1 MNMTRKEQL
10 FFCKKCIHR
19 KNNIQKGII
28 CELTNE
34 SANFTDK
41 CSDFIL
47 DEDAKTVSTNSIRPN
62 KERADIA
69 IKLIWLVMLIEIIS
83 AISSFFQYKLLNEV
97 NDGGFVSEQA
107 ANANDT
113 REQIIAIVYLIVFII
128 SGITF
133 IQWFR
138 RAYYNLGVRTKCKHT
153 EGWAAGAWFVPI
165 ISLFRPVQIMN
176 ELWDKT
182 SKLISEK
189 TNTPKS
195 PITAMIGLWWTLWII
210 IHFVGRYVTKSG
222 FKAETVEEYINSTI
236 GDMVIS
242 ILGIPLA
249 IVTVL
254 IVKSY
259 SKKEEK
265 LSEIEKQMLEEDL
278 TNN

>member
-1 MNMTRKEQL
+1 TVNE
-10 FFCKKCIHR
+10 KKYI
-19 KNNIQKGII
+19 K
-28 CELTNE
+28 
-34 SANFTDK
+34 
-41 CSDFIL
+41 
-47 DEDAKTVSTNSIRPN
+47 PN

-83 AISSFFQYKLLNEV
+83 ATSSFFQYRLLMKISKGEIISV
-97 NDGGFVSEQA
+97 QV

-113 REQIIAIVYLIVFII
+113 REQIVAIVYLIVFFI

-133 IQWFR
+133 IKWFR
-138 RAYYNLGVRTKCKHT
+138 RAYYNLGVRTKTNYT

-189 TNTPKS
+189 TNTPTTS
-195 PITAMIGLWWTLWII
+195 RPVIIGIWWALWILS
-210 IHFVGRYVTKSG
+210 HFIGRYVLKLG
-222 FKAETVEEYINSTI
+222 MKAETIDDYINSTV

-249 IVTVL
+249 IITVL
-254 IVKSY
+254 IINSY
-259 SKKEEK
+259 SKKEEE
-265 LSEIEKQMLEEDL
+265 LARIEKQILEETLSND
-278 TNN
+278 

>member
-1 MNMTRKEQL
+1 MTRKEQL

-19 KNNIQKGII
+19 KNDIQKGII
-28 CELTNE
+28 CGLTDE

-41 CSDFIL
+41 CSDFKL
-47 DEDAKTVSTNSIRPN
+47 DEEAQIVSTNSIRPN

-69 IKLIWLVMLIEIIS
+69 IKLIWLVMLLEIIS
-83 AISSFFQYKLLNEV
+83 AISSFFQYKLLKEV
-97 NDGGFVSEQA
+97 NEGGFISEQA

-138 RAYYNLGVRTKCKHT
+138 RAYYNLSLRTKCKHT

-189 TNTPKS
+189 TNTPKA
-195 PITAMIGLWWTLWII
+195 PRTTMIGIWWTLWII
-210 IHFVGRYVTKSG
+210 SHFIGKYVTKSG
-222 FKAETVEEYINSTI
+222 LKAETVEEYINSTI
-236 GDMVIS
+236 GDMIIS

-249 IVTVL
+249 VVTVL
-254 IVKSY
+254 IVRSY
-259 SKKEEK
+259 AKKEEK
-265 LSEIEKQMLEEDL
+265 LAEIEKELLEETLGND
-278 TNN
+278 